1 MILLVSGVGIY
12 VGLITQRQSSVRRLG
27 CGLALGCLVANG
39 LWSIS
44 APWSLTVMAF
54 VVCGTVSLGGAIVLV
69 TSRSSRLSVF
79 GFVLTV
85 TGIAGL
91 AMAWDSAS
99 AFYVV
104 VAGVLLPVGTV
115 SAILATHIHSR
126 CGSSELVEPLM
137 ACGMGCVL
145 AGTLLSKMQLPETWE
160 RNRIVAARAT
170 RSAPPRAL
178 SDARSSVDRDS
189 YGTNATRADGQSRS
203 DLIELAKSLTE
214 EHFVVLGVVAMLIA
228 FGCSGVLLSDA
239 GVKPNEEDYG
249 V

>member
-1 MILLVSGVGIY
+1 VILLVSGVGIY
-12 VGLITQRQSSVRRLG
+12 VGLITQRQSPVRLLV
-27 CGLALGCLVANG
+27 CGLAVGCLVANR
-39 LWSIS
+39 LWLIS
-44 APWSLTVMAF
+44 APWSWNAMAF
-54 VVCGTVSLGGAIVLV
+54 AGCGTVSLGGAIVLV

-99 AFYVV
+99 AFYAV

-126 CGSSELVEPLM
+126 RGSSELVEPLM
-137 ACGMGCVL
+137 ACGMGCLL
-145 AGTLLSKMQLPETWE
+145 AGTLLSNIQLPHTFG
-160 RNRIVAARAT
+160 RNRIVVEGAVLSSPT
-170 RSAPPRAL
+170 RAL
-178 SDARSSVDRDS
+178 SDARASVDGDS
-189 YGTNATRADGQSRS
+189 RGTDATRADGQSRS
-203 DLIELAKSLTE
+203 DLIEFAKSLTE
-214 EHFVVLGVVAMLIA
+214 EHFVVLGLVAMLIA

-239 GVKPNEEDYG
+239 GVKPNEEEYR